1 MVSVQCNDLRHY
13 SVFFKRANRRSI
25 MATRK
30 SKKTRVK
37 LKKGISK
44 DVKSPDWYAPSDD
57 GEHVAFGVLPDR
69 DLKKNLGCG

>member
-1 MVSVQCNDLRHY
+1 
-13 SVFFKRANRRSI
+13 
-25 MATRK
+25 MATKK

-44 DVKSPDWYAPSDD
+44 DVKSPDWNAPSDD